1 MEVLPGVREGR
12 RQEKGLLGAYS
23 RHSPSQVM
31 EQVTLRV
38 PAPSQT
44 TVVPPI
50 RYSESAARKLLC
62 QDLSHP
68 SKGLLGQW
76 SPLTDRTEQRPH
88 LSAANDLLKPEHMED
103 VFDLTFS
110 HPF

>member
-68 SKGLLGQW
+68 SKGLLRAMV
-76 SPLTDRTEQRPH
+76 STYRPNR
-88 LSAANDLLKPEHMED
+88 AAPTLVGSK
-103 VFDLTFS
+103 
-110 HPF
+110 